1 LPVAAFELV
10 EQIALAEL
18 IAAGEGE
25 DRADA
30 HAEFFEGELRVGD
43 Q

>member
-25 DRADA
+25 DRA
-30 HAEFFEGELRVGD
+30 GL
-43 Q
+43 